1 MLRRLLLWM
10 CWLLG
15 LIGSVQAQPQQPWPE
30 LQQVPAGND
39 AVWYRQSATQFRYW
53 GFQAYDIQLW
63 VQPGF
68 AAEAAVR
75 HPLAL
80 SIVYARQI
88 ALDDLLDRTLHE
100 MRRQAVATAAQE
112 QAWREQLARA
122 WRDVSPGDRITAVYT
137 PPGKL
142 TFHFNGQRT
151 ADIQDKEL
159 APRFMGIWLSP
170 QTSQA
175 TLRRVLL
182 GLSKPQAVVHG
193 W

>member
-1 MLRRLLLWM
+1 MRYLLLGVFM
-10 CWLLG
+10 LAFLLG
-15 LIGSVQAQPQQPWPE
+15 PVRAMPQQAWPE
-30 LQQVPAGND
+30 LQLAQTQAGAD
-39 AVWYRQSATQFRYW
+39 WLQQSATRFRYW

-68 AAEAAVR
+68 EAEAPAR
-75 HPLAL
+75 HPMAL
-80 SIVYARQI
+80 SIVYARDI
-88 ALDDLLDRTLHE
+88 ALDDLLDRTLQE
-100 MRRQAVATAAQE
+100 MRRQAPATAVQE

-122 WRDVSPGDRITAVYT
+122 WREVSAGDRITAVYQ

-142 TFHFNGQRT
+142 TFHFNGSRT
-151 ADIQDKEL
+151 AEIQDKVL

>member
-1 MLRRLLLWM
+1 MWRAFLL
-10 CWLLG
+10 CWCMLG
-15 LIGSVQAQPQQPWPE
+15 LMGSAQASPQQAWPE
-30 LQQVPAGND
+30 LQQVPAGED
-39 AVWYRQSATQFRYW
+39 AAWQRQSATQFRYW

-68 AAEAAVR
+68 EAEAPAR

-100 MRRQAVATAAQE
+100 MRRQAPASAAQE
-112 QAWREQLARA
+112 QAWRVQLARA
-122 WRDVSPGDRITAVYT
+122 WRDVSPGDRITAVYSPT
-137 PPGKL
+137 GKL
-142 TFHFNGQRT
+142 TFHFNGTRT
-151 ADIQDKEL
+151 ADIQDKVL

-175 TLRRVLL
+175 SLRRVLL